1 MLQPPNLT
9 NGEPMLTGLLHAHSG
24 LRYLVLLC
32 GVIALG
38 YALFAVLTRRPYD
51 QGIRKTAAA
60 FAGLL
65 HLQVLVGFIFLVS
78 GRFYPA
84 LVGHIFM
91 MLAAAAAAQVPLSVL
106 RRREPEARTPMPHLV
121 GTLIALALIWGGIAS
136 IGRGLL
142 NNSF

>member
-1 MLQPPNLT
+1 
-9 NGEPMLTGLLHAHSG
+9 MLTGLLHAHSG
-24 LRYLVLLC
+24 LRYLVLVA
-32 GVIALG
+32 GVVALG

-65 HLQVLVGFIFLVS
+65 HLQVLVGFVFLVS

-91 MLAAAAAAQVPLSVL
+91 MLSAAAAAQIPLSVL

-142 NNSF
+142 GNSF